1 MLKLC
6 LQKDAKRR
14 VRDIGDVLLAME
26 GAFETDGDAPVVP
39 RVTRMWQRPLPLVLA
54 SLLLGAVAAR
64 LLPSFGA
71 PAPPRVTR
79 YALGLP
85 ETDAINRSGGLA
97 WSPEGRYLAY
107 PADRAG
113 VRQLFLRARDQLEP
127 IPISGT
133 EGALHPFFSPDGQ
146 WIGFF
151 ADDSLKKVSVAGGP
165 PVTLCPAGTRY
176 GASWGPDD
184 TIVFASDSAP
194 GLWQVPAAGGEPKPL
209 TTPVPSEG
217 RHNWPEFLPGGRA
230 VLFTI
235 SMQGPISDKRI
246 AVLSLDS
253 GETQILLE
261 GTDASYAPSGHLVFG
276 REATL
281 WAAPFDPDR
290 LEVTG
295 TPAPMVEGVQVNALG
310 GWALYALGPDGSLAY
325 RTGQLSSASP
335 TAVDREGVAT
345 PLTGE
350 PHRWGEPR
358 FLTGWPPNR
367 RRGRRRHLDPGRCA
381 QHPEPSHG
389 RRRRRPRLDA
399 GWLTGRVRRRGKR
412 YLLET
417 GGRKR

>member
-26 GAFETDGDAPVVP
+26 GAFETDGDAPVIP

-235 SMQGPISDKRI
+235 SMQGQVHRLRRNVDPHRRWEHPHHARPSRTSSTRPSSSDENPSRTRTRLPSNNNTSI
-246 AVLSLDS
+246 ASLSPPLS
-253 GETQILLE
+253 
-261 GTDASYAPSGHLVFG
+261 PS
-276 REATL
+276 RSPPT
-281 WAAPFDPDR
+281 R
-290 LEVTG
+290 
-295 TPAPMVEGVQVNALG
+295 
-310 GWALYALGPDGSLAY
+310 
-325 RTGQLSSASP
+325 RTG
-335 TAVDREGVAT
+335 
-345 PLTGE
+345 
-350 PHRWGEPR
+350 
-358 FLTGWPPNR
+358 
-367 RRGRRRHLDPGRCA
+367 
-381 QHPEPSHG
+381 
-389 RRRRRPRLDA
+389 
-399 GWLTGRVRRRGKR
+399 
-412 YLLET
+412 
-417 GGRKR
+417 